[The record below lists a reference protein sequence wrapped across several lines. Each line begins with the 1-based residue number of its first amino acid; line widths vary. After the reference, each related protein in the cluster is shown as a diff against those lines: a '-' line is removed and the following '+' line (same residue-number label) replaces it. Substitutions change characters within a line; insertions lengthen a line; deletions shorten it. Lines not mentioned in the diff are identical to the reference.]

1 MRIGITCYPV
11 QGGSGVVA
19 TELGIELAK
28 RGHQVHFI
36 TYSPPFRLQRFMENI
51 YYHEVEVSNY
61 PLFRFPPYTLT
72 LACKMTEIAKLW
84 SLDLLHV
91 HYAIPHATA
100 AFLAKSIL
108 KNDSPKVVTTLHGTD
123 ITLVGTDKSFCGIT
137 QFSIERSDGLTAVS
151 EYLKKVT
158 LLEFELHKEIEMIPN
173 FVDTERFA
181 PQDDVTQRRHF
192 AGDEEK
198 IVIHISNFRPVKKI
212 EDVIKVFD
220 LINKEIPSKLILIGD
235 GPDLS
240 KALLLSRELKIENRI
255 ISLGGQD
262 YVENLLPLADLFL
275 LPSEQESFGLVAL
288 EAMSCGVPVIATNVG
303 GLPEVVLNGENG
315 YLCDLGDV
323 KHMAD
328 KGVEILSDE
337 NKLTIFREKCRE
349 RAVKKFDSKLIVP
362 LYEKYYQRI
371 VNSKQ

>member
-11 QGGSGVVA
+11 PGGSGVVA

-61 PLFRFPPYTLT
+61 PLFRFPPYTLS
-72 LACKMTEIAKLW
+72 LACRMTEISRQW

-108 KNDSPKVVTTLHGTD
+108 KSDSPRVITTLHGTD

-137 QFSIERSDGLTAVS
+137 QFSIEKSDGITAVS
-151 EYLKKVT
+151 EFLKKVT
-158 LLEFELHKEIEMIPN
+158 LLEFSLNKDIEMIPN
-173 FVDTERFA
+173 FVDTERFK
-181 PQDDVTQRRHF
+181 PQMDKTQRRQF
-192 AGDEEK
+192 ARDEEK
-198 IVIHISNFRPVKKI
+198 IIMHISNFRPVKRVEDIIKI
-212 EDVIKVFD
+212 FA
-220 LINKEIPSKLILIGD
+220 LINREIPSKLILIGD

-240 KALLLSRELKIENRI
+240 KALLLSKELKIENKV

-288 EAMSCGVPVIATNVG
+288 EAMSCGVPVIATKVG
-303 GLPEVVLNGENG
+303 GLPEVVLNGEDG
-315 YLCDLGDV
+315 YLCALGDV
-323 KHMAD
+323 KLIAEN
-328 KGVEILSDE
+328 GIELLSDE
-337 NKLTIFREKCRE
+337 NKLNNFRQNCRQ
-349 RAVKKFDSKLIVP
+349 RAVEKFDSKLIVP
-362 LYEKYYQRI
+362 LYEEYYKRI
-371 VNSKQ
+371 VDSRQ

>member
-11 QGGSGVVA
+11 PGGSGVVA

-61 PLFRFPPYTLT
+61 PLFRFPPYTLSLT
-72 LACKMTEIAKLW
+72 CRMTEISRQW

-108 KNDSPKVVTTLHGTD
+108 RDDSPKVITTLHGTD

-137 QFSIERSDGLTAVS
+137 QFSIEKSDGITAVS
-151 EYLKKVT
+151 EFLKKVT

-173 FVDTERFA
+173 FVDSERFK
-181 PQDDVTQRRHF
+181 PQMDKIQRRQF
-192 AGDEEK
+192 ARDEEK
-198 IVIHISNFRPVKKI
+198 IIMHISNFRPVKRV
-212 EDVIKVFD
+212 EDIIKTFE
-220 LINKEIPSKLILIGD
+220 LIDKEIPSKLILIGD

-240 KALLLSRELKIENRI
+240 KALLLSKELKIENKV

-262 YVENLLPLADLFL
+262 YVEDLLPLADLFL

-288 EAMSCGVPVIATNVG
+288 EAMSCGVPVIATEVG
-303 GLPEVVLNGENG
+303 GLPEVVLNGEDG
-315 YLCDLGDV
+315 YLCALGDV
-323 KHMAD
+323 KAMAE
-328 KGVEILSDE
+328 KGIELLSDE
-337 NKLTIFREKCRE
+337 NKLNNFRENCRNK
-349 RAVKKFDSKLIVP
+349 AVEKFDSKLIVP
-362 LYEKYYQRI
+362 LYERYYEKI
-371 VNSKQ
+371 VTSG